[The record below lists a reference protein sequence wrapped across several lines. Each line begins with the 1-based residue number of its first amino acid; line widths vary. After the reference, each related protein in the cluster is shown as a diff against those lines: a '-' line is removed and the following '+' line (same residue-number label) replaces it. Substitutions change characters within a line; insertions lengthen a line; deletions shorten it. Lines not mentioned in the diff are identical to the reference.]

1 RFLRVVFCQRFYLCV
16 YPRLTVIEL
25 RWSSKK
31 SEATMKRRGLL
42 SRFMGDRRG
51 VAAIEFAI
59 VAPLLIMMMFGM
71 IMYGSWFWM
80 AHSVQ
85 SMACEGARAGV
96 AGLDPTEREQLARAF
111 VGLQVS
117 DLGLD
122 AAGAAVAV
130 ESSPTGIRVDIAYD
144 ASDHPLMA

>member
-1 RFLRVVFCQRFYLCV
+1 MR
-16 YPRLTVIEL
+16 
-25 RWSSKK
+25 
-31 SEATMKRRGLL
+31 RRGLL
-42 SRFMGDRRG
+42 SRVMHDRRG

-85 SMACEGARAGV
+85 SMASEGARAAI
-96 AGLDPTEREQLARAF
+96 AGLDPAEREQLARAF
-111 VGLQVS
+111 VGLQVG

-122 AAGAAVAV
+122 SAKAAVEV
-130 ESSPTGIRVDIAYD
+130 ESTPNVIRVNIAYD
-144 ASDHPLMA
+144 ASDHPLMALSGLIPSPPKVIRRTAVVRLGGY

>member
-1 RFLRVVFCQRFYLCV
+1 MR
-16 YPRLTVIEL
+16 
-25 RWSSKK
+25 
-31 SEATMKRRGLL
+31 
-42 SRFMGDRRG
+42 DRRG

-85 SMACEGARAGV
+85 SMASEGARAAI
-96 AGLDPTEREQLARAF
+96 AGLDPAEREQLARAF
-111 VGLQVS
+111 VGVQVG

-122 AAGAAVAV
+122 AAKAAVAV
-130 ESSPTGIRVDIAYD
+130 ESTPAVIRVNIAYD
-144 ASDHPLMA
+144 ASDHPLMALSGLIPSPPKIIRRTAVVRLGGY

>member
-1 RFLRVVFCQRFYLCV
+1 MR
-16 YPRLTVIEL
+16 
-25 RWSSKK
+25 
-31 SEATMKRRGLL
+31 RRGFL
-42 SRFMGDRRG
+42 SRFRHDRRG

-85 SMACEGARAGV
+85 SMASEGARAV
-96 AGLDPTEREQLARAF
+96 IAGLDPAEREQLARAF
-111 VGLQVS
+111 VGLQVG

-122 AAGAAVAV
+122 SAKAAVEV
-130 ESSPTGIRVDIAYD
+130 ESTPTVIRVDIAYD
-144 ASDHPLMA
+144 ASDHPLMALSGLIPSPPKVIRRTAVVRLGGY

>member
-1 RFLRVVFCQRFYLCV
+1 MR
-16 YPRLTVIEL
+16 
-25 RWSSKK
+25 
-31 SEATMKRRGLL
+31 RRGFL
-42 SRFMGDRRG
+42 SRFRRDRRG

-85 SMACEGARAGV
+85 SMASEGARAAI
-96 AGLDPTEREQLARAF
+96 AGLDPAEREQLARAF
-111 VGLQVS
+111 VGLQVG

-122 AAGAAVAV
+122 SAKAAVEV
-130 ESSPTGIRVDIAYD
+130 ESTPTVIRVDIAYD
-144 ASDHPLMA
+144 ASDHPLMALSGLIPSPPKVIRRTAVVRLGGY

>member
-1 RFLRVVFCQRFYLCV
+1 MR
-16 YPRLTVIEL
+16 
-25 RWSSKK
+25 
-31 SEATMKRRGLL
+31 RRGLL
-42 SRFMGDRRG
+42 SRCMRDRRG

-85 SMACEGARAGV
+85 SMASEGARAAI
-96 AGLDPTEREQLARAF
+96 AGLDPAEREQLARAF
-111 VGLQVS
+111 VGLQVG

-122 AAGAAVAV
+122 GAKAAVEV
-130 ESSPTGIRVDIAYD
+130 ESTPTVIRVDIAYD
-144 ASDHPLMA
+144 ASDHPLMALSGLIPSPPKVIRRTAVVRLGGY

>member
-1 RFLRVVFCQRFYLCV
+1 MR
-16 YPRLTVIEL
+16 
-25 RWSSKK
+25 
-31 SEATMKRRGLL
+31 RRGLL
-42 SRFMGDRRG
+42 SRVMHDRRG

-85 SMACEGARAGV
+85 SMASEGARAAI
-96 AGLDPTEREQLARAF
+96 AGLDPAEREQLARAF
-111 VGLQVS
+111 VGLQVG

-122 AAGAAVAV
+122 GAKAAVEV
-130 ESSPTGIRVDIAYD
+130 ESTPTVIRVDIAYD
-144 ASDHPLMA
+144 ASDHPLMALSGLIPSPPKVIRRTAVVRLGGY

>member
-1 RFLRVVFCQRFYLCV
+1 MR
-16 YPRLTVIEL
+16 
-25 RWSSKK
+25 
-31 SEATMKRRGLL
+31 RRGLL
-42 SRFMGDRRG
+42 SRFRHDRRG

-85 SMACEGARAGV
+85 SMASEGARAAI
-96 AGLDPTEREQLARAF
+96 AGLDPAEREQLARAF
-111 VGLQVS
+111 VGLQVG

-122 AAGAAVAV
+122 SAKAAVEV
-130 ESSPTGIRVDIAYD
+130 ESTPNVIRVDIAYD
-144 ASDHPLMA
+144 ASDHPLMALSGLIPSPPKVIRRTAVVRLGGY

>member
-1 RFLRVVFCQRFYLCV
+1 MR
-16 YPRLTVIEL
+16 
-25 RWSSKK
+25 
-31 SEATMKRRGLL
+31 RRGLL
-42 SRFMGDRRG
+42 SRFRHDQRG

-85 SMACEGARAGV
+85 SMASEGARAAI
-96 AGLDPTEREQLARAF
+96 AGLDPAEREQLARAF
-111 VGLQVS
+111 VGLQVG

-122 AAGAAVAV
+122 SAKAAVEV
-130 ESSPTGIRVDIAYD
+130 ESTPNVIRVDIAYD
-144 ASDHPLMA
+144 ASDHPLMALSGLIPSPPKVIRRTAVVRLGGY

>member
-1 RFLRVVFCQRFYLCV
+1 MR
-16 YPRLTVIEL
+16 
-25 RWSSKK
+25 
-31 SEATMKRRGLL
+31 RRGFL
-42 SRFMGDRRG
+42 SQFRRDRRG

-85 SMACEGARAGV
+85 SMASEGARAAI
-96 AGLDPTEREQLARAF
+96 AGLDPAEREQLARAF
-111 VGLQVS
+111 VGLQVG

-122 AAGAAVAV
+122 SAKAAVEV
-130 ESSPTGIRVDIAYD
+130 ESTPNVIRVDIAYD
-144 ASDHPLMA
+144 ASDHPLMALSGLIPSPPKVIRRTAVVRLGGY

>member
-1 RFLRVVFCQRFYLCV
+1 MR
-16 YPRLTVIEL
+16 
-25 RWSSKK
+25 
-31 SEATMKRRGLL
+31 RRGFL
-42 SRFMGDRRG
+42 SRFRRDRRG

-85 SMACEGARAGV
+85 SMASEGARAAI
-96 AGLDPTEREQLARAF
+96 AGLDPAEREQLARAF
-111 VGLQVS
+111 VGLQVG

-122 AAGAAVAV
+122 GAKAAVEV
-130 ESSPTGIRVDIAYD
+130 ESTPNVIRVNIVYD
-144 ASDHPLMA
+144 ASDHPLMALSGLIPSPPKVIRRTAVVRLGGY

>member
-1 RFLRVVFCQRFYLCV
+1 MR
-16 YPRLTVIEL
+16 
-25 RWSSKK
+25 
-31 SEATMKRRGLL
+31 RRGLL
-42 SRFMGDRRG
+42 SRFRRDRRG

-85 SMACEGARAGV
+85 SMASEGARAAI
-96 AGLDPTEREQLARAF
+96 AGLDPAEREQLARAF
-111 VGLQVS
+111 VGLQVG

-122 AAGAAVAV
+122 SAKAAVEV
-130 ESSPTGIRVDIAYD
+130 ESTPNVIRVDIAYD
-144 ASDHPLMA
+144 ASDHPLMALSGLVPSPPKVIRRTAVVRLGGY

>member
-1 RFLRVVFCQRFYLCV
+1 MR
-16 YPRLTVIEL
+16 
-25 RWSSKK
+25 
-31 SEATMKRRGLL
+31 RRGFL
-42 SRFMGDRRG
+42 SRFRRDRRG

-85 SMACEGARAGV
+85 SMASEGARAAI
-96 AGLDPTEREQLARAF
+96 AGLDPAEREQLARAF
-111 VGLQVS
+111 VGLQVG

-122 AAGAAVAV
+122 GAKAAVEV
-130 ESSPTGIRVDIAYD
+130 ESTPTVIRVDIAYD
-144 ASDHPLMA
+144 ASDHPLMALSGLIPSPPKVIRRTAVVRLGGY

>member
-1 RFLRVVFCQRFYLCV
+1 
-16 YPRLTVIEL
+16 
-25 RWSSKK
+25 
-31 SEATMKRRGLL
+31 
-42 SRFMGDRRG
+42 

-85 SMACEGARAGV
+85 SMASEGARAAI
-96 AGLDPTEREQLARAF
+96 AGLDPAEREQLARAF
-111 VGLQVS
+111 VGLQVG

-122 AAGAAVAV
+122 SAKAAVEV
-130 ESSPTGIRVDIAYD
+130 ESTPNVIRVDIAYD
-144 ASDHPLMA
+144 ASDHPLMALSGLIPSPPKVIRRTAVVRLGGY

>member
-1 RFLRVVFCQRFYLCV
+1 
-16 YPRLTVIEL
+16 
-25 RWSSKK
+25 
-31 SEATMKRRGLL
+31 MKRRSLL
-42 SRFMGDRRG
+42 SRFMRDRRG

-85 SMACEGARAGV
+85 SMASESARAAI

-111 VGLQVS
+111 VGVQVS
-117 DLGLD
+117 DLGLN
-122 AAGAAVAV
+122 AAKAAVAV
-130 ESSPTGIRVDIAYD
+130 ESTPTVIRVNIAYD
-144 ASDHPLMA
+144 ASDHPLMALSGLIPSPPKIIRRTAVVRLGGY

>member
-1 RFLRVVFCQRFYLCV
+1 MR
-16 YPRLTVIEL
+16 
-25 RWSSKK
+25 
-31 SEATMKRRGLL
+31 RRGFL
-42 SRFMGDRRG
+42 SRFRRDRRG

-85 SMACEGARAGV
+85 SMASEGARAAI
-96 AGLDPTEREQLARAF
+96 AGLDPAEREQLARAF
-111 VGLQVS
+111 VGLQVE

-122 AAGAAVAV
+122 SAKAAVEV
-130 ESSPTGIRVDIAYD
+130 ESTPNVIRVDIAYD
-144 ASDHPLMA
+144 ASDHPLMALSGLIPSPPKVIRRTAVVRLGGY

>member
-1 RFLRVVFCQRFYLCV
+1 MR
-16 YPRLTVIEL
+16 
-25 RWSSKK
+25 
-31 SEATMKRRGLL
+31 RRGLL
-42 SRFMGDRRG
+42 SRFIHDRRG

-85 SMACEGARAGV
+85 SMASEGARAAI
-96 AGLDPTEREQLARAF
+96 AGLDPAEREQLARAF
-111 VGLQVS
+111 VGLQVG

-122 AAGAAVAV
+122 GAKAAVEV
-130 ESSPTGIRVDIAYD
+130 ESTPDVIRVDIAYD
-144 ASDHPLMA
+144 ASDHPLMALSGLIPSPPKVIRRTAVVRLGGY

>member
-1 RFLRVVFCQRFYLCV
+1 MR
-16 YPRLTVIEL
+16 
-25 RWSSKK
+25 
-31 SEATMKRRGLL
+31 RRGFL
-42 SRFMGDRRG
+42 SRFRRDRRG

-85 SMACEGARAGV
+85 SMASEGARAAI
-96 AGLDPTEREQLARAF
+96 AGLDPAEREQLARAF
-111 VGLQVS
+111 VGLQVG

-122 AAGAAVAV
+122 SAKAAVEV
-130 ESSPTGIRVDIAYD
+130 ESTPNVIRVNIAYD
-144 ASDHPLMA
+144 ASDHPLMALSGLIPSPPKIIRRTAVVRLGGY